1 MNKPKNIDYYIGLDC
16 GTSSVGFAV
25 TDTDYN
31 VLKFNG
37 KRMWGSHLFDEADT
51 AATRRA
57 NRTARR
63 RLERRKKRILLLQEI
78 FAEEIYKVDP
88 TFFIR
93 LNDSKY
99 ALEDKTNPDMNIL
112 FNDESY
118 KDKNFFKD
126 YKTVYHLM
134 KALREKEI
142 HDPRLLYLGIQ
153 HILKHRG
160 HFLFPGENMSAVN
173 SIEPLLENIHEVF
186 EELFGCTFEYS
197 SVEKIEDALKAKKT
211 ADKKERLESEISIAD
226 KKLKTS
232 FIKMLV
238 GYKVK
243 TTALFGNEDAEPFDI
258 EFRTG
263 SFDDKIPD
271 LKDNLSDEEFSLII
285 AMKGIYDWAVLAN
298 IMNGYVFISDAKV
311 HLYESNREDLKH
323 LKNAL
328 AKYAPDKYDE
338 FFHSD
343 KDGYYSNYT
352 GKIHDNRR
360 HFKVKRTKTDV
371 FYKTVK
377 SLLEKAPKEDADVA
391 FILDSIENDS
401 FMPLLRSFRN
411 GTIPWQVNKTELEAI
426 LQNAAKGFPFLD
438 EKDDEGLT
446 AHEKILDILKYRVPY
461 YVGPLGANPNGKGTK
476 GKNSWAERSESGR
489 ILPWNI
495 SQKVDFSS
503 AAEEFIKRMTNK
515 CTYCKDQDVL
525 PKNSLSYA
533 KYMVLN
539 ELNNIR
545 IHGERLSVERK
556 QDVFNNLFKK
566 SKKVTLNGLVNYAIK
581 EGWYAKDEIKRDDI
595 SGLDMEKDFNSSLA
609 PYFDFRDFLESGKLK
624 ATDVDEIITWI
635 TVFPEGGDILKS
647 KIKQVYGTVLTNTD
661 IERISKLKYAGWGR
675 FSHKFLYEIQA
686 IDKRTGELMSVMRML
701 WETQNNLMELL
712 SNDYEFIEQIDKPQ
726 SVGKLDYSIVDEMYV
741 SPSVKRETW
750 QTLRIVD
757 ELKRIMGHN
766 PKKVFIEVT
775 RADAEKKR
783 TVSRKQTLID
793 VLKDAE
799 KSDSN
804 YANEIRELITQLDNR
819 SESDI
824 ARQDKLYLYFSQCG
838 KSAYSGKPIDI
849 DDIYDTNLYD
859 IDHIYPQSKTKDDS
873 LANKVLVL
881 KSENI
886 LKGDSY
892 PIDDSIRAK
901 MHGLWKFLYEN
912 KFIPKEKYNRL
923 TRSTPLSNED
933 IRGFINRQLVETSQT
948 VKQVANVLKGFFGD
962 DTKIVYSKARNVS
975 EFRDIYKLV
984 KCRSMNDL
992 HHAKDAYLNIVVGNT
1007 YDTKYTDKFYLQ
1019 ADGKGY
1025 GNLSTIFDY
1034 NVDGAWK
1041 AGKYGTIDLVKRT
1054 MDRND
1059 ILFTRQPVTKKGQLF
1074 DLQLVKK
1081 GAKKG
1086 ALPAK
1091 TSDEKFK
1098 AFASRFDNMEDA
1110 YDAWTSKYGGYNS
1123 LATSHFAVVKN
1134 EEKGKKFVS
1143 FIAISMIDAK
1153 RLEQPEALLEYC
1165 TKTLGLKN
1173 PTIVRSKLLINTQ
1186 IKIDGYLFAIAG
1198 KTGNRMTLKS
1208 NIPLILSNESQKTLK
1223 KIESFNRKKQT
1234 FKGLT
1239 LNEEHDGI
1247 TNESVSELY
1256 RELMIKSSCRIY
1268 ENRPSN
1274 QNETITSSFDK
1285 FETLTLSDKCRII
1298 TSLTDYF
1305 GMGNGVADLTLIE
1318 SSKQSGTLLKGA
1330 KQDLAKSSVSIY
1342 DQSIT
1347 GLFETIEEI
1356 KA

>member
-1 MNKPKNIDYYIGLDC
+1 MNKPKDIDYYIGLDC

-99 ALEDKTNPDMNIL
+99 VLEDKTNQDMNIL
-112 FNDESY
+112 FNDRDY
-118 KDKNFFKD
+118 KDKDFFKE
-126 YKTVYHLM
+126 YKTVYHLR

-160 HFLFPGENMSAVN
+160 HFLFPGENFSAAN
-173 SIEPLLENIHEVF
+173 SIEPLLENIQEVF
-186 EELFGCTFEYS
+186 EELFGCAFEYS
-197 SVEKIEDALKAKKT
+197 SAKKIEDALKAKKT
-211 ADKKERLESEISIAD
+211 AEKKEKLESEITIAD

-232 FIKMLV
+232 FVKMLV

-243 TTALFGNEDAEPFDI
+243 TTALFGDEDTEAFDI
-258 EFRTG
+258 EFRSS
-263 SFDDKIPD
+263 SFEDKVPE
-271 LKDNLSDEEFSLII
+271 LQDNLPVEAFTLIM
-285 AMKGIYDWAVLAN
+285 AMKGIYDWALLAN
-298 IMNGYVFISDAKV
+298 IMNGHIYISNAKV
-311 HLYESNREDLKH
+311 QLYESNKADLEH
-323 LKNAL
+323 LKKAL
-328 AKYAPDKYDE
+328 KKYAPDKYDE

-352 GKIHDNRR
+352 GKIHDNRK
-360 HFKVKRTKTDV
+360 HCKVKRTKADV

-377 SLLEKAPKEDADVA
+377 SLLEKAPKEDVDVG
-391 FILDSIENDS
+391 FILEAIENDS

-411 GTIPWQVNKTELEAI
+411 GTIPWQVNKIELEAV
-426 LQNAAKGFPFLD
+426 LQNASKNFPFLE
-438 EKDDEGLT
+438 EKDSDGFT
-446 AHEKILDILKYRVPY
+446 SHEKILDLLKYRVPY

-476 GKNSWAERSESGR
+476 GKNSWTERKKSGR

-533 KYMVLN
+533 KFMVLN

-556 QDVFNNLFKK
+556 QAVFNDLFKK
-566 SKKVTLNGLVNYAIK
+566 NKKVTLNSLVKYAVK
-581 EGWYAKDEIKRDDI
+581 EGWYATDEIKKDDI
-595 SGLDMEKDFNSSLA
+595 TGIDGDFKASLA
-609 PYFDFRDFLESGKLK
+609 PYFDFKEVLDDGKLK
-624 ATDVDEIITWI
+624 ASDVDRIITWI
-635 TVFPEGGDILKS
+635 TVFPEGGDILKNR
-647 KIKQVYGTVLTNTD
+647 IEQAYGSVLTNSE

-686 IDKRTGELMSVMRML
+686 IDKRTGELMSIMRML

-712 SNDYEFIEQIDKPQ
+712 SNDYEFVEQIDEPQ
-726 SVGKLDYSIVDEMYV
+726 SIGKLDYAIVDEMYV

-750 QTLRIVD
+750 QALRIVD
-757 ELKRIMGHN
+757 ELKGIMGHD

-775 RADAEKKR
+775 RGDAEKKR
-783 TVSRKQTLID
+783 TTSRKKTLID
-793 VLKDAE
+793 ALKDAE
-799 KSDSN
+799 KSDSG
-804 YANEIRELITQLDNR
+804 YANEIRELIAKLESKDE
-819 SESDI
+819 SEVS
-824 ARQDKLYLYFSQCG
+824 RQNKLYLYFSQCG
-838 KSAYSGKPIDI
+838 KCMYSGDSIDI
-849 DDIYDTNLYD
+849 EDLYDISKYD
-859 IDHIYPQSKTKDDS
+859 IDHIYPQSRTKDDS
-873 LANKVLVL
+873 LANKVLV
-881 KSENI
+881 KKTENI
-886 LKGDSY
+886 RKSNAY
-892 PIDDSIRAK
+892 PIEDSIRNR
-901 MHGLWKFLYEN
+901 MHGFWRFLYEK
-912 KFIPKEKYNRL
+912 KFIPKEKYDRL
-923 TRSTPLSNED
+923 TRTTPLTDEEIN
-933 IRGFINRQLVETSQT
+933 GFINRQLVETSQT

-962 DTKIVYSKARNVS
+962 DTRIVYSKARNVS

-1007 YDTKYTDKFYLQ
+1007 YDTKYTAKFYLQ

-1041 AGKYGTIDLVKRT
+1041 AGKYGTIDHVRKT
-1054 MDRND
+1054 MNRND

-1091 TSDEKFK
+1091 TSDEKLR
-1098 AFASRFDNMEDA
+1098 AFASRFENMEDA

-1123 LATSHFAVVKN
+1123 LATSHFAVVKH

-1198 KTGNRMTLKS
+1198 KSNGGKVITLNS
-1208 NIPLILSNESQKTLK
+1208 NIPLSLSQESQNTLK
-1223 KIESFNRKKQT
+1223 AIESFAKKNI
-1234 FKGLT
+1234 K
-1239 LNEEHDGI
+1239 NK
-1247 TNESVSELY
+1247 SVSPNPKYDRISIENTKLLFEELISKM
-1256 RELMIKSSCRIY
+1256 EAKIY
-1268 ENRPSN
+1268 SNRPGS
-1274 QNETITSSFDK
+1274 QKKVFDASSSAFDALPLLSRVSIILELLK
-1285 FETLTLSDKCRII
+1285 YYSMGSGLADFTLINGSKACGTLTKGSKLDLS
-1298 TSLTDYF
+1298 
-1305 GMGNGVADLTLIE
+1305 
-1318 SSKQSGTLLKGA
+1318 
-1330 KQDLAKSSVSIY
+1330 KSHVSIY